1 MKSRLLDIKKYFR
14 EIKVGVFFFGAL
26 LLLFITLF
34 SMREFNF
41 LKRKQNLVVKFDFAE
56 GLRSSS
62 PVRFCGVDVG
72 EVRDVEVKR
81 KDGQQPTVYVYIRID
96 KDARVPKGSYFFIN
110 GLSLFGEKYLE
121 ILPPQKI
128 EGYLQDGEVVEGNSP
143 TPLFYVVA
151 GVHKTMNEVNEFVKD
166 GKVRKSFENT
176 IANVEKI
183 SEDVKQLMEDVRN
196 KKGTVG
202 RLFYDDSLYTK
213 TEEFIEELKQ
223 NPWKL
228 LHKPKDAK

>member
-1 MKSRLLDIKKYFR
+1 MKNRFFDIKKYLR
-14 EIKVGVFFFGAL
+14 EIKVGSFFFGAL
-26 LLLFITLF
+26 LLLFITLL

-41 LKRKQNLVVKFDFAE
+41 FKRTQILIVKFDFAE
-56 GLRSSS
+56 GLRASS

-72 EVRDVEVKR
+72 EVKMVEVKR
-81 KDGQQPTVYVYIRID
+81 RDGTQPVVYVHIKVD
-96 KDARVPKGSYFFIN
+96 KDSRIPKNSYFFIN

-121 ILPPQKI
+121 ILPPEKVD
-128 EGYLQDGEVVEGNSP
+128 GYLQEGEVIEGNSP

-151 GVHKTMNEVNEFVKD
+151 GVHKTMNEINEFVKD
-166 GKVRKSFENT
+166 GKIRKSFEHT

-183 SEDVKQLMEDVRN
+183 SADVKQLMEDVRA

-213 TEEFIEELKQ
+213 TEEFIEDLKK

-228 LHKPKDAK
+228 LHKPRGAK